1 MTHSL
6 YREQVGFMTY
16 DNKINFYNCNK
27 ALAQPQQMT
36 VGDVQVKKNI
46 VVELWYCGSGSG
58 SGSGSRKYVGYRKV
72 FSTVFQQQNICTVQQ
87 SLAFS
92 MFNVLLVTVFVGKK

>member
-46 VVELWYCGSGSG
+46 VVEL
-58 SGSGSRKYVGYRKV
+58 
-72 FSTVFQQQNICTVQQ
+72 
-87 SLAFS
+87 
-92 MFNVLLVTVFVGKK
+92 

>member
-36 VGDVQVKKNI
+36 VGDVQVNKKL
-46 VVELWYCGSGSG
+46 LWTSDIA
-58 SGSGSRKYVGYRKV
+58 VPV
-72 FSTVFQQQNICTVQQ
+72 PVPDPEN
-87 SLAFS
+87 
-92 MFNVLLVTVFVGKK
+92 M